1 MRKTQ
6 RINQYLIIHSMLT
19 AKVSQGNFQRIMY
32 MEYSCIC
39 LPMEMRI
46 KSGDIIEVFCQ
57 SKSDFDN
64 VEYCLTRTIADFDI
78 LSTIYQDDTEY
89 MVILR
94 NDEFRSG
101 QLGLSR
107 VQK

>member
-1 MRKTQ
+1 
-6 RINQYLIIHSMLT
+6 MLT
-19 AKVSQGNFQRIMY
+19 TKVSPGTFQRIMY
-32 MEYSCIC
+32 MEYSCIT
-39 LPMEMRI
+39 LPMDLRI
-46 KSGDIIEVFCQ
+46 RANDIIEVYCK
-57 SKSDFDN
+57 SKGDFDN